1 MELLLAGFALGIVFG
16 WYFTK
21 YKLDA
26 KIDDMEDMIQDQ
38 YKLILL
44 QKKYI
49 DQEGLGHDHT
59 KGKSINKV

>member
-1 MELLLAGFALGIVFG
+1 MELLISGFALGIVFG

-38 YKLILL
+38 YKVILL

-49 DQEGLGHDHT
+49 DQEERRWQRQ
-59 KGKSINKV
+59 

>member
-49 DQEGLGHDHT
+49 DQEG
-59 KGKSINKV
+59 GKRNERF